1 VVSAS
6 ILCAGCRE
14 KAKPVVH
21 DTTSMNVVD
30 FKAMAAAIQAQYASI
45 LNGHRTEE
53 SLIIQLSDHSATL
66 VINVQDKKIIMAQL
80 TLRNP
85 YPNNP
90 DLAPTPYTDIHGD
103 GILETYPA
111 DTRTLPQSSLTYG
124 NYLAILTHFGLPKE
138 VIQESVLPQKNLPK
152 SQ

>member
-1 VVSAS
+1 MVSAS

-14 KAKPVVH
+14 KEKPMVR
-21 DTTSMNVVD
+21 DTTSMNPDDCKV
-30 FKAMAAAIQAQYASI
+30 MAAAIQEQYATI
-45 LNGHRTEE
+45 LHDHNAPE
-53 SLIIQLSDHSATL
+53 SLIIELSDHSATL

-111 DTRTLPQSSLTYG
+111 DTRTLPRSSLTYG
-124 NYLAILTHFGLPKE
+124 NYLAILTHFGSPKE
-138 VIQESVLPQKNLPK
+138 VMQESILPQKNLPK